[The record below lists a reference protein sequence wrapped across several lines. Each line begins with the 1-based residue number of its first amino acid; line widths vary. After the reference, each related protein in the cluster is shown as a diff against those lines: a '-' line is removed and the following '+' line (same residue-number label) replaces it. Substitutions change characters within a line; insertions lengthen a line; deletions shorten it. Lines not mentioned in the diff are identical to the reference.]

1 MNTSAITKMEIIN
14 SLSLVPG
21 SSLGKIK
28 KYIDAFIAESDISQ
42 PENISL
48 KGIWKDKGFKKIT
61 DFDAELKE
69 IRQRLGNSI
78 LERKC

>member
-1 MNTSAITKMEIIN
+1 MNTSAIKKMEIIN

-21 SSLGKIK
+21 GSLDKIK
-28 KYIDAFIAESDISQ
+28 EYLDALMAESDISKLD
-42 PENISL
+42 NFSL
-48 KGIWKDKGFKKIT
+48 KGIWKDKGFEKIT

>member
-1 MNTSAITKMEIIN
+1 MNTSAIKKMEIIN

-21 SSLGKIK
+21 SSLDKIK
-28 KYIDAFIAESDISQ
+28 EYIDALMAESDISQ
-42 PENISL
+42 PDNISL
-48 KGIWKDKGFKKIT
+48 KGIWKDKGFNEIT

-69 IRQRLGNSI
+69 IRQQLGNSI

>member
-1 MNTSAITKMEIIN
+1 MNTSAIKKMEIIN

-21 SSLGKIK
+21 SSLDKIK
-28 KYIDAFIAESDISQ
+28 EYIDALMAESDISQ
-42 PENISL
+42 PDNISL
-48 KGIWKDKGFKKIT
+48 KGIWEDKGFKKIT

-69 IRQRLGNSI
+69 IRQQLGNSI